1 MNKIISREESKAIM
15 LSIMD
20 ALNELCKENGIT
32 YFITAGTLLGAVRH
46 KGFIPWDDDIDIVLF
61 RPDYDKLVSILK
73 EQKKYSWLGIV
84 DPDKDNFYYPFAKAV
99 DNRTVAKQEDNT
111 SEYGIWV
118 DVFPLNAF
126 PNSLSEQQVFMKKC
140 QSYRAW
146 ILSMTTDFEHAQFNM
161 KFVIKSLLK
170 FASFFLGKRRIK
182 AKAIHYMERY
192 NDKDTDYVGSTFT
205 PYKNEIIEKAKM
217 LPTVELD
224 FEGRKYSAP
233 KCWHEYLSNIYHDY
247 MKLPPVEK
255 RRTHKVTAWWK
266 E

>member
-1 MNKIISREESKAIM
+1 MKKIISREESKSIM

-20 ALNELCKENGIT
+20 AIDEICKENGLT

-61 RPDYDKLVSILK
+61 REDYDKLLSILK
-73 EQKKYSWLGIV
+73 SQDKYSWLGLV
-84 DPDKDNFYYPFAKAV
+84 DPDNSNYFYPFAKAV
-99 DNRTVAKQEDNT
+99 DNRTIAKQEDNT

-126 PNSLSEQQVFMKKC
+126 PNLQKEQKSFMRNC
-140 QSYRAW
+140 QKFRAM
-146 ILSMTTDFEHAQFNM
+146 IISMTTDFVHAQFSK
-161 KFVIKSLLK
+161 KFFIKSAIKILSL
-170 FASFFLGKRRIK
+170 FVGKQAIK
-182 AKAIHYMERY
+182 KWAIDYMEKY
-192 NDKDTDYVGSTFT
+192 NGKGTDFVGSTFT
-205 PYKNEIIEKAKM
+205 PYKNEIIKKEKM

-233 KCWHEYLSNIYHDY
+233 NCWHEYLTNIYHDY
-247 MKLPPVEK
+247 MQLPPVEK

-266 E
+266 